1 MPLCISQP
9 LCIMYMSNIYSYF
22 MQISHVS
29 CIWPSG
35 CPCLFILSTR
45 HNKGYI
51 FCLGSFGYCKP
62 RFIPNYVFMFWNR
75 NWVFKLTTIDVPSG
89 LQTRNSQSS
98 VIHHHEFSPIG
109 KFKVYI
115 CETLLENPI
124 WILAGNCPTRMTSI
138 VGMAYYHD
146 TGHIPKIS
154 NHSLIM

>member
-1 MPLCISQP
+1 
-9 LCIMYMSNIYSYF
+9 

-45 HNKGYI
+45 HNRGYI
-51 FCLGSFGYCKP
+51 FCLVSFGYCKP

-115 CETLLENPI
+115 CETLLEKPI

-138 VGMAYYHD
+138 SRHGLLSWHRPHTKNIKSFSNYVMAIDVNQFGCFILYNY
-146 TGHIPKIS
+146 
-154 NHSLIM
+154 